1 MTLAEAERLS
11 AACPHARSPDGRR
24 RAASTPS
31 GVVVDEARSIPDGH
45 KSTLLQAQA
54 KAMYV
59 SGAESFY
66 TQHDTAGHGLSAGW

>member
-31 GVVVDEARSIPDGH
+31 GVVVGEARSIPDGH
-45 KSTLLQAQA
+45 KSALLQAQA

-59 SGAESFY
+59 SGAEAFY
-66 TQHDTAGHGLSAGW
+66 IQRQVHG